1 MRETF
6 VYIVILIVVAIFVLI
21 FNKKSQS
28 NYRKRKG
35 KRFRDGY
42 LEKRKEKLKE
52 DNNENL
58 H

>member
-1 MRETF
+1 MKEIF

-21 FNKKSQS
+21 NNKKSQN
-28 NYRKRKG
+28 NYRQRKS

-42 LEKRKEKLKE
+42 LEKRKEKIKE
-52 DNNENL
+52 DDNENL